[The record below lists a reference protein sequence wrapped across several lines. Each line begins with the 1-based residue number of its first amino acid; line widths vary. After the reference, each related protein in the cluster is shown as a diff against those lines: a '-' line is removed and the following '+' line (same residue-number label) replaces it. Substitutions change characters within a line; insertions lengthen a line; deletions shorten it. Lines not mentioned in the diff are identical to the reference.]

1 MNALHNVPGTNGEP
15 EVLTLRDPNYDAGA
29 PLGAADVDRVER
41 ARAKRAFEASLPPLS
56 DTAALPLRRR
66 LMEEWEEAEWAER
79 EREIARVQEE
89 RLAVLKAAIDARE
102 AEAESVAEQRL
113 ARMRRGAMREKG
125 RKFDAVQ
132 TKRVR
137 GLRKLELRRMGAR
150 EASAMA
156 AEGPV
161 SASAGRTVAEY
172 ASYASGTYAP
182 LTREGARVRG
192 SRGSRAPPALIHSVS
207 RWMTTG
213 DEARWTNSSS
223 WRRVFQQARWTP
235 SASSARRSA
244 PS

>member
-1 MNALHNVPGTNGEP
+1 
-15 EVLTLRDPNYDAGA
+15 
-29 PLGAADVDRVER
+29 
-41 ARAKRAFEASLPPLS
+41 
-56 DTAALPLRRR
+56 
-66 LMEEWEEAEWAER
+66 MEEWEEAEWAER

-182 LTREGARVRG
+182 LTREGRVCSNPRVPG
-192 SRGSRAPPALIHSVS
+192 PPALIHSVS
-207 RWMTTG
+207 RSTTTG

-223 WRRVFQQARWTP
+223 WRRVFQQARWMP
-235 SASSARRSA
+235 SAPSARRSA

>member
-1 MNALHNVPGTNGEP
+1 MG
-15 EVLTLRDPNYDAGA
+15 
-29 PLGAADVDRVER
+29 R
-41 ARAKRAFEASLPPLS
+41 ARA
-56 DTAALPLRRR
+56 
-66 LMEEWEEAEWAER
+66 
-79 EREIARVQEE
+79 REIARVQEE
-89 RLAVLKAAIDARE
+89 RLAVLHAAIDARE

-132 TKRVR
+132 TVLLW

-161 SASAGRTVAEY
+161 SASAGRVA
-172 ASYASGTYAP
+172 
-182 LTREGARVRG
+182 LFTRRTRAGVRG
-192 SRGSRAPPALIHSVS
+192 GRARGACSRVPRVPGPPALIHSVS

>member
-1 MNALHNVPGTNGEP
+1 
-15 EVLTLRDPNYDAGA
+15 
-29 PLGAADVDRVER
+29 
-41 ARAKRAFEASLPPLS
+41 
-56 DTAALPLRRR
+56 
-66 LMEEWEEAEWAER
+66 MEEWEEAEWAER

-182 LTREGARVRG
+182 LTREGRVFDPRVPG
-192 SRGSRAPPALIHSVS
+192 PPALIHSVS